1 MMLTRVRM
9 LAGIA
14 GLLAGVAWGLPASA
28 TTAAPPIRLRNVRVL
43 DVVAGE
49 LTEPQD
55 ILIADG
61 TIVTVEPAGAGDA
74 GARESAAAA
83 AGAAV
88 REIDGT
94 GKIALPG
101 LFDCHTHLTHLTGNG
116 DDSLRTA
123 LGEFVRRGVLYVR
136 DVGGPIDV
144 MSDMS
149 RRTASGELR
158 GPTIF
163 YSGPMLEGS
172 PLTWAKFNEDFPG
185 FTVAIDDS
193 ATVDSLLP
201 ELARQG
207 ASYIKTFNHIDR
219 ALYAHV
225 VDVARRCG
233 LRIVHDP
240 GTPLFHTVPMDV
252 ALDLGVTSIE
262 HAKAPWPIV
271 LRDDLQRKHDA
282 LLGGPPNPMA
292 QMPVMMEVVA
302 AGVDGIDLPKLRALA
317 AKMVAKNAYLCPT
330 LFVFAAMADMGD
342 EPEAGADSAQAAP
355 NPQRAMMKKVM
366 TAMEAVSRLFVREF
380 AAAGVKMLVGQDGVD
395 PRATFEE
402 MRLLKECGVDE
413 AEIIRGAT
421 IYPARW
427 LGVDD
432 TLGTIAAGK
441 RADLLVV
448 DGNPLED
455 IMRLKSTAFVIH
467 RGEMITR

>member
-1 MMLTRVRM
+1 MILTRVRM
-9 LAGIA
+9 LAGVA
-14 GLLAGVAWGLPASA
+14 GLLAGIAWGLPAFAS
-28 TTAAPPIRLRNVRVL
+28 TPAPPIRLRNARVL
-43 DVVAGE
+43 DVVAGAV
-49 LTEPQD
+49 TEPRD

-61 TIVTVEPAGAGDA
+61 VIASVEPAGTANT
-74 GARESAAAA
+74 AAAP
-83 AGAAV
+83 GAAV
-88 REIDGT
+88 REIDCT
-94 GKIALPG
+94 GKIVLPG

-123 LGEFVRRGVLYVR
+123 LGEFVRRGVLAVR

-149 RRTASGELR
+149 RRTASGELA
-158 GPTIF
+158 GPAIF

-193 ATVDSLLP
+193 AAVDSLLP
-201 ELARQG
+201 ELARRG
-207 ASYIKTFNHIDR
+207 ATCVKTFNHIDR
-219 ALYAHV
+219 ALYRHLV
-225 VDVARRCG
+225 EVARGCG

-240 GTPLFHTVPMDV
+240 GTPLFHAVPMD
-252 ALDLGVTSIE
+252 AAIELGVTSIE
-262 HAKAPWPIV
+262 HAKAPWPVV

-302 AGVDGIDLPKLRALA
+302 AGVDGIDLAKLRALA
-317 AKMVAKNAYLCPT
+317 AKMVEKDAYLCPT
-330 LFVFAAMADMGD
+330 LFVFVAMADMGD
-342 EPEAGADSAQAAP
+342 EPAAGADSAQAAP
-355 NPQRAMMKKVM
+355 NPQRAMMKKIM
-366 TAMEAVSRLFVREF
+366 TAMEAVSRLCVREF
-380 AAAGVKMLVGQDGVD
+380 AAAGVKLLVGQDGID

-402 MRLLKECGVDE
+402 MRLLKECGVAE

-427 LGVDD
+427 LGVADS
-432 TLGTIAAGK
+432 LGSVAAGK
-441 RADLLVV
+441 RAELLVV

-455 IMRLKSTAFVIH
+455 IMRLKSTAFVVH
-467 RGEMITR
+467 QGEVVTR